1 MSDSP
6 ARAAGAPTCALRRRL
21 LQGGAALAL
30 APLARHAGAADVPA
44 DKQAPQVGDLLA
56 FPSWEND
63 GRPLTAG
70 DLELHAEP
78 LLAYPLDAAS
88 GTLRERSRL
97 NQILVLRF
105 AEDELAADTRALA
118 ADGVLATSGICTH
131 TACGITGWDDAA
143 LHLVCPC
150 HQSTFDPRHHG
161 TRVSGPAPRSLPL
174 LPIRREGEHFVVAG
188 DFTSAV
194 GANT

>member
-1 MSDSP
+1 MSDTP
-6 ARAAGAPTCALRRRL
+6 ARGAGAPPCALRRRL
-21 LQGGAALAL
+21 LQGAAVVAL
-30 APLARHAGAADVPA
+30 APLGRQVGAAVPA
-44 DKQAPQVGDLLA
+44 EKQPPQAGDLLA

-63 GRPLTAG
+63 GRLLTPA
-70 DLELHAEP
+70 DLALHAEP
-78 LLAYPLDAAS
+78 LLAYPFEAAS

-105 AEDELAADTRALA
+105 APDELGADTRALA

-131 TACGITGWDDAA
+131 TACGITGWDAAA

-174 LPIRREGEHFVVAG
+174 LPIRLDGEHFVIAG

-194 GANT
+194 GANA

>member
-1 MSDSP
+1 MSSSSAHD
-6 ARAAGAPTCALRRRL
+6 AGAPPCALRRRL
-21 LQGGAALAL
+21 LQGGAAFAL
-30 APLARHAGAADVPA
+30 APLARRVGAAVEA
-44 DKQAPQVGDLLA
+44 DRQPPQVGDLLA

-63 GRPLTAG
+63 GRPLAAA
-70 DLELHAEP
+70 DLDLHGEP
-78 LLAYPLDAAS
+78 LLVYPFDAAS

-105 AEDELAADTRALA
+105 APEELDEATRALA

-131 TACGITGWDDAA
+131 TACGITGWDAAA

-161 TRVSGPAPRSLPL
+161 TRVSGPAPRALPL
-174 LPIRREGEHFVVAG
+174 LPLRREGEHFVIADG
-188 DFTSAV
+188 FTSAV
-194 GANT
+194 GAST